1 MFLFDTFGFRSKII
15 LLNLAL
21 LGIFEQYVRN
31 TWYPLF
37 FVIHITF
44 IMVRT
49 ICRTLYYFL
58 FSRLNSWR
66 FYDVIQI
73 VQSILSLSIKKSFMI
88 KRKPRKQK
96 AAKDEVGRAIVEQS
110 KHELFLKINEK
121 RFFFSWKYSGFLL

>member
-1 MFLFDTFGFRSKII
+1 
-15 LLNLAL
+15 
-21 LGIFEQYVRN
+21 
-31 TWYPLF
+31 
-37 FVIHITF
+37 
-44 IMVRT
+44 MVRT

-121 RFFFSWKYSGFLL
+121 RIFFSWKYSGFFVLTGRV